1 MSRETDEIL
10 DHSYDGIQE
19 YDNPLPR
26 WWLILFYLSIV
37 FAIVYVP
44 WFYWGPGQMPEAEYA
59 AEMEAAGGLAPKRVT
74 FERAEVAA
82 AQTDDRVA
90 AGKALYAKHCVACHT
105 PAGGGSVGP
114 NLTDE
119 FWIHGGAPEAIA
131 AVIANGV
138 PEKGMIA
145 WKSQLSRDEMI
156 SLSVFVGSLQG
167 TNPPN
172 PKAPRGEKYVPTE
185 PGAAPD
191 QPKKAPA
198 EPSGDR

>member
-26 WWLILFYLSIV
+26 WWLILFYLSIIWAV
-37 FAIVYVP
+37 IYIP
-44 WFYWGPGQMPEAEYA
+44 WFYWGPGLLPEEEYA
-59 AEMEAAGGLAPKRVT
+59 AEMEAAGGLTPKRVT
-74 FERAEVAA
+74 FELAEVAA
-82 AQTDDRVA
+82 AKNDAQVA

-119 FWIHGGAPEAIA
+119 FWLHGGALNDIA
-131 AVIANGV
+131 GVIANGV

-145 WKSQLSRDEMI
+145 WKSQLGRGEMI
-156 SLSVFVGSLQG
+156 ALAVFIDSLQG
-167 TNPPN
+167 SNPPN
-172 PKAPRGEKYVPTE
+172 PKAPQGEKYVPK
-185 PGAAPD
+185 APD
-191 QPKKAPA
+191 K
-198 EPSGDR
+198 PSGGH